1 MKKLFRLII
10 LVTITYDAYSY
21 GELIEKLSLLH
32 NSFNQLA
39 HSITLHPA
47 SPVEKLVVS
56 TCVQAPAS
64 EAKHALTI
72 NKLYKTPVAGLIGKV
87 TPSSAIDLAE
97 IDNFFAWLLAQ
108 DSNSTTK
115 QRTKNLHT
123 IESNL
128 SADKLEYIRATLYKE
143 HEKSIQAIKHFF
155 LIKYEDCLT
164 QYAQG

>member
-10 LVTITYDAYSY
+10 
-21 GELIEKLSLLH
+21 LLH

-39 HSITLHPA
+39 HSVTLHPA

-56 TCVQAPAS
+56 TCVQAPQSQAH
-64 EAKHALTI
+64 HALTI

-87 TPSSAIDLAE
+87 TPSSALDLADE

-123 IESNL
+123 IESDL
-128 SADKLEYIRATLYKE
+128 SADKLKHIRAAL
-143 HEKSIQAIKHFF
+143 F
-155 LIKYEDCLT
+155 
-164 QYAQG
+164 